1 MPGRHTVTCSWPPL
15 KAVIITSVIHLGREE
30 SHKACF
36 CGHAVSWHQVGR
48 EERWPGFE
56 GSVWGIPCV
65 PGLLPH
71 EGGGYLRG
79 ERHSVSVRPRLFFTW
94 KVLEGVGHFQ
104 CLRQV
109 SGSTTC
115 LEVGGGTQGTDG
127 SGEREPLEN
136 WDGPGPGRQTT
147 PCLRLAA
154 PHL

>member
-1 MPGRHTVTCSWPPL
+1 MGCPGIRSAGRRGGQDLRAVCGESLVSRGCSL
-15 KAVIITSVIHLGREE
+15 MKG
-30 SHKACF
+30 
-36 CGHAVSWHQVGR
+36 VGIS
-48 EERWPGFE
+48 G
-56 GSVWGIPCV
+56 GSVTV
-65 PGLLPH
+65 
-71 EGGGYLRG
+71 
-79 ERHSVSVRPRLFFTW
+79 SVSVRPLLFFTW